1 MGERLICELKFSFMR
16 HLAVALF
23 VLFLSATANRLQAQS
38 LANTAWKFYVE
49 PLHDTL
55 TMHIGADTSF
65 STSSSGEMIVRS
77 LWKQVK
83 DTVKIND
90 VDGMYPCTAG
100 EGVYRV
106 SIEGD
111 YLSFVVV
118 SDPCN
123 QRADALN
130 GVKFLRARE
139 IKK

>member
-1 MGERLICELKFSFMR
+1 MR
-16 HLAVALF
+16 PFAIAILVF
-23 VLFLSATANRLQAQS
+23 FFTAGVNRLPAQS

-90 VDGMYPCTAG
+90 LDGMYPCTAG
-100 EGVYRV
+100 EGIYRV

-111 YLSFVVV
+111 YLTFVMVT
-118 SDPCN
+118 DPCN
-123 QRADALN
+123 QRADAIN
-130 GVKFLRARE
+130 GVKFLRTAA

>member
-1 MGERLICELKFSFMR
+1 MR
-16 HLAVALF
+16 PLAVAFF
-23 VLFLSATANRLQAQS
+23 VFFLSAGASRLQGQS

-90 VDGMYPCTAG
+90 LDGVYPCKDG
-100 EGVYRV
+100 EGIYRV
-106 SIEGD
+106 SIDGD
-111 YLSFVVV
+111 YLNFIIVT
-118 SDPCN
+118 DPCN
-123 QRADALN
+123 QRADALS
-130 GVKFLRARE
+130 GVKFRRTME
-139 IKK
+139 MKK

>member
-1 MGERLICELKFSFMR
+1 MRSLVVAFFILFFS
-16 HLAVALF
+16 VG
-23 VLFLSATANRLQAQS
+23 VNRLSAQS
-38 LANTAWKFYVE
+38 LTNTAWKFYVE

-77 LWKQVK
+77 LWRQVK

-90 VDGMYPCTAG
+90 LDGMYPCTAG
-100 EGVYRV
+100 EGIYRV
-106 SIEGD
+106 SVEGD
-111 YLSFVVV
+111 YLTFVMVV
-118 SDPCN
+118 DPCN

-130 GVKFLRARE
+130 GVKFLRAKE

>member
-1 MGERLICELKFSFMR
+1 MR
-16 HLAVALF
+16 PIAIAIL
-23 VLFLSATANRLQAQS
+23 VLFFSAGVNRLQAQS

-55 TMHIGADTSF
+55 TMHIVADTSF

-90 VDGMYPCTAG
+90 LDGMYPCTAG

-106 SIEGD
+106 NIEGD
-111 YLSFVVV
+111 YLSFFMVT
-118 SDPCN
+118 DPCN

-130 GVKFLRARE
+130 GVKFLRTTE
-139 IKK
+139 VKK